1 MKREL
6 ITMAKEKM
14 QALIAHFQSKSG
26 TFSLFSYQQ
35 FSSLSS

>member
-6 ITMAKEKM
+6 IAMVKEKM
-14 QALIAHFQSKSG
+14 QALIAHFQAKSG
-26 TFSLFSYQQ
+26 SFSLFGYQQ